1 MNPAGKTALIT
12 GGGVRVG
19 KAITLALASAGA
31 NVIINYNS
39 SAKAAGQTAGEA
51 RALGVEALP
60 IQADITDWEQV
71 RRMVAAA
78 TDQFGTVDML
88 VNNASR
94 WEPTPFP
101 TDDVAAW
108 QRVSRVL
115 VDGAFHCANAV
126 APGMLQR
133 GAGAIV
139 NIIDLSAWEPW
150 PDFAAHSV
158 GKSALLGLT
167 RQLAL
172 ELAPA
177 VRVNAVAPGPVL
189 PPAEYDEERVAH
201 TAHKTL
207 LDRWGNP
214 QDIAQAVLYFI
225 NADYVTG
232 EALAVDGGE
241 RFGHRKQE
249 QDGRSARS

>member
-19 KAITLALASAGA
+19 KAITLALARAGA
-31 NVIINYNS
+31 NVIINYNR
-39 SAKAAGQTAGEA
+39 SARAAEQTADEA
-51 RALGVEALP
+51 RTLGVVALAL
-60 IQADITDWEQV
+60 QADITDWEQV

-78 TDQFGTVDML
+78 TERFGAIDIL

-115 VDGAFHCANAV
+115 VDGAFYCANAV
-126 APGMLQR
+126 APGMLEQ

-189 PPAEYDEERVAH
+189 PPAEYDEERIARS
-201 TAHKTL
+201 ADRTL
-207 LDRWGNP
+207 LGRWGNP

-241 RFGHRKQE
+241 RFGHRKPE
-249 QDGRSARS
+249 HG

>member
-19 KAITLALASAGA
+19 KAITLALARAGA
-31 NVIINYNS
+31 NVIINYNR
-39 SAKAAGQTAGEA
+39 SAPAAEQTADDA
-51 RALGVEALP
+51 RTVGVDALP
-60 IQADITDWEQV
+60 LQADITDWEQV

-78 TDQFGTVDML
+78 TERFGAIDIL

-115 VDGAFHCANAV
+115 VDGAFYCANAV
-126 APGMLQR
+126 APGMLEQ

-189 PPAEYDEERVAH
+189 PPAEYDEERIARS
-201 TAHKTL
+201 ADRTL
-207 LDRWGNP
+207 LGRWGNP

-241 RFGHRKQE
+241 RFGHRKPE
-249 QDGRSARS
+249 HG

>member
-19 KAITLALASAGA
+19 KAITLALAQAGA
-31 NVIINYNS
+31 NVVINYSS
-39 SAKAAGQTAGEA
+39 SATAAEQTAEEA
-51 RALGVEALP
+51 RTLGVSALP
-60 IQADITDWEQV
+60 IQADIREWDQV
-71 RRMVAAA
+71 RDMVTTAGER
-78 TDQFGTVDML
+78 FGAIDIL

-94 WEPTPFP
+94 WEATPFP
-101 TDDVAAW
+101 TDDVSAW

-126 APGMLQR
+126 APGMLEQ

-158 GKSALLGLT
+158 GKTALLGLT

-189 PPAEYDEERVAH
+189 PPADFDEARIAR
-201 TAHKTL
+201 TADKTL

-214 QDIAQAVLYFI
+214 QDIAQAVLFFI
-225 NADYVTG
+225 SADYVTG
-232 EALAVDGGE
+232 EALAIDGGE
-241 RFGHRKQE
+241 RFGHRKHE
-249 QDGRSARS
+249 HG

>member
-39 SAKAAGQTAGEA
+39 SAEAAGQTAAEA
-51 RALGVEALP
+51 RAFGVEALAL
-60 IQADITDWEQV
+60 QADITEWEQV

-78 TDQFGTVDML
+78 TDRFGAVDIL

-101 TDDVAAW
+101 ADDVAAW

-126 APGMLQR
+126 APGMLQQ

-189 PPAEYDEERVAH
+189 PPAEYDDERIAR

-249 QDGRSARS
+249 